1 MKEVKNMLKKHIND
15 IKFRPMIILIFLGI
29 IFVKAM
35 TPTLADNA
43 EAWGYPAY
51 YGNTPGPDD
60 GYEDRSKTNMALS
73 YGAYTFNFPYGSD
86 NDAGY
91 NTAIGY
97 FATVGDRKNQDEQTL
112 NSVALGAQSSV
123 TRNYT
128 VSIGSTGY
136 TYNSLKNG
144 TNTVTVAPFQRYL
157 TNVATIG
164 DIAEVLTD
172 ENFTASDG
180 INYRYDAVNVETL
193 KKALDG
199 YNAGSGSGG
208 WNLKVGD
215 ADSQQIAA
223 GDTVTLKSG
232 DDGNITITP
241 DAADGKAITF
251 ALSPTPSFTA
261 ATIGGKIK
269 VSESGINMS
278 DTSITNLAS
287 PVNEG
292 DAANKT
298 YVDAS
303 VGTVKTSVD
312 SLQNLVVQYTNE
324 AKTEVALTNNGG
336 QGTKLTNVANGENA
350 LDAVNFSQLN
360 EVKTEAQK
368 KGSWNLKVN
377 DAAPAVI
384 GDGGNVTIADGS
396 NIEIR
401 PDGQGRYTFN
411 VVANPQFGDVTAN
424 NLTSTNLTVGGKIT
438 ANSSGINMNDT
449 QITGLS
455 DPVADNDAANKK
467 YVDSSINVVS
477 DKMSALDGLAVK
489 YDSDS
494 KEKISLSDGTNGTTI
509 TNVAAGVNDLDAVNV
524 SQLNAVKAAAEDKGS
539 WNLKVN
545 SYDPVSVGNGGT
557 VGISNGRNLEI
568 EKNTDGAYVFNVSAS
583 PTFDSIGAGTITA
596 STSVSV
602 GGKLS
607 LSASGI
613 DMNNTRIENLGTPV
627 NENDAVNKSFLTEY
641 VGEQID
647 SLGDAVAAS
656 ALAVT
661 YENETRKTVSL
672 GGEGGTTITN
682 VAAGVNDLDAVNVSQ
697 LNAVKAAAEDKGS
710 WNLKVNSYDP
720 VSVGNGGTVGIS
732 NGQNIEIEKNAAGAY
747 VFNVSSNPTFTSV
760 SAETITASGSVSV
773 GEKISISASGMD
785 MGGTKIENLGNP
797 ENDTDAVNKS
807 YLTTYVGE
815 QIESLGDAVA
825 ASALAVTYDDN
836 SKQKISLV
844 GGTSGT
850 TITNV
855 AAGVNDLDAVNVS
868 QLNEVKASAA
878 DKGSWNL
885 KVNNDEPVSIGNGG
899 TVSIADGQ
907 NIEILNEA
915 GQYTFNVVNNPTF
928 GEVVVDSL
936 AAGNSVTIADKIGI
950 SDSGIDMQGSSITN
964 LQTPNGNFDAVNKL
978 YVDNALSGLT
988 GEVASLSNL
997 SVLYNDETKTNV
1009 SLGYHDG
1016 AGTRLTNVAAGTDD
1030 LDAVNFS
1037 QLSAVSA
1044 DIAETSEAVA
1054 ALQDLNELAV
1064 RYDSAGKD
1072 SISLGDGTKNVLIRN
1087 VATPVSDYDAA
1098 NKKYVDD
1105 SLGDMSTVVGGLD
1118 KYAVRYHEAENAAM
1132 LDHPDHDGAVRVS
1145 NVARGTSELD
1155 AVNFGQLS
1163 EVIDNVGDVQEDI
1176 GYIKK
1181 NVTDINNRL
1190 VSVEGDVSDIKNNM
1204 ADLEGAVKGAVTY
1217 DNETKSQVTLNKG
1230 GDTVTLTNVKD
1241 GNIAEG
1247 STDAVTGNQV
1257 YSIGSSVAGI
1267 LGNNVS
1273 YDGKSFTVQEGFGGK
1288 GQNMT
1293 LDDAIGDIYQ
1303 TMESIQQTS
1312 QDGSWMFQANDNNTD
1327 EIKHGAKLRFVDGAS
1342 GNLTIRKESDG
1353 VYSFNV
1359 SDNPRF
1365 ESVRVGNIDINRAG
1379 INMADTRISNLA
1391 PGRIAS
1397 GSSDAVTGD
1406 QLWNA
1411 YQRID
1416 HLNEDIHVVGAHAA
1430 ALSALHPVPYN
1441 PYEPTTLSAGIGTY
1455 RDEYSVAV
1463 GVFHYVR
1470 ENLMFNI
1477 GASLASDGD
1486 VMGRAGVSFAIGKSI
1501 KKKPE
1506 LARDMVGMQ
1515 RQMMAMQAMIIEL
1528 QERNERNEET
1538 IKKLTLRLEEN
1549 DN

>member
-1 MKEVKNMLKKHIND
+1 MLKKHIND

-251 ALSPTPSFTA
+251 ALSPTPNFTSV
-261 ATIGGKIK
+261 TIGGKVQI
-269 VSESGINMS
+269 SESGVNMAG
-278 DTSITNLAS
+278 TSITNLAS
-287 PVNEG
+287 PVNDG
-292 DAANKT
+292 DAANKR
-298 YVDAS
+298 YVD
-303 VGTVKTSVD
+303 TSVD
-312 SLQNLVVQYTNE
+312 SVVNSVNSLNNLAVQYTSE
-324 AKTEVALTNNGG
+324 AKTEVALANNDGN
-336 QGTKLTNVANGENA
+336 GTKLTNVANGENA
-350 LDAVNFSQLN
+350 LDAVNVSQLD
-360 EVKTEAQK
+360 EVRTEAQR
-368 KGSWNLKVN
+368 KGAWNLKVN
-377 DAAPAVI
+377 NDSPSI
-384 GDGGNVTIADGS
+384 IENGGSVTISDGS

-401 PDGQGRYTFN
+401 PDGSGGYTFN
-411 VVANPQFGDVTAN
+411 VVSNPNFGNVTAN
-424 NLTSTNLTVGGKIT
+424 SLT
-438 ANSSGINMNDT
+438 ANSITAGAISANADGIDMGEAK
-449 QITGLS
+449 ITNLG
-455 DPVADNDAANKK
+455 DPVLERDATNKK
-467 YVDSSINVVS
+467 YVDSAVS
-477 DKMSALDGLAVK
+477 GVSGEVSTLSELVVK
-489 YDSDS
+489 YDDS
-494 KEKISLSDGTNGTTI
+494 GKKTISLENINSTGTKL
-509 TNVAAGVNDLDAVNV
+509 TNVANGENDLDAVNV

-557 VGISNGRNLEI
+557 VGIANGRNLEI
-568 EKNTDGAYVFNVSAS
+568 EKNADGAYVFNVSAS

-627 NENDAVNKSFLTEY
+627 NENDAVNKGFLTEYVGEQIDSLGDAVAASALAVTYENETRKTVSLGGEGGTTITNVAAGVNDLDAVNVSQLNAVKAAAEDKGSWNLKVNSYDPVSVGNGGTVGIANGRNLEIEKNADGAYVFNVSASPTFDSIGAGTITASTSVSVGGKLSLSASGIDMNNTRIENLGTPVNENDAVNKGFLTEY

-732 NGQNIEIEKNAAGAY
+732 NGRNLEIEKNTDGAY
-747 VFNVSSNPTFTSV
+747 VFNVAASPAFDSV
-760 SAETITASGSVSV
+760 SAGTITASTSVSV
-773 GEKISISASGMD
+773 GGKLSLSA
-785 MGGTKIENLGNP
+785 
-797 ENDTDAVNKS
+797 
-807 YLTTYVGE
+807 
-815 QIESLGDAVA
+815 
-825 ASALAVTYDDN
+825 
-836 SKQKISLV
+836 
-844 GGTSGT
+844 
-850 TITNV
+850 
-855 AAGVNDLDAVNVS
+855 
-868 QLNEVKASAA
+868 
-878 DKGSWNL
+878 
-885 KVNNDEPVSIGNGG
+885 
-899 TVSIADGQ
+899 
-907 NIEILNEA
+907 
-915 GQYTFNVVNNPTF
+915 
-928 GEVVVDSL
+928 
-936 AAGNSVTIADKIGI
+936 
-950 SDSGIDMQGSSITN
+950 SGIDMDGASITN
-964 LQTPNGNFDAVNKL
+964 LQTPNGAYDAANKQ
-978 YVDNALSGLT
+978 YVDNAFSDVT
-988 GEVASLSNL
+988 TKVDSLNNL
-997 SVLYNDETKTNV
+997 SVLYSDDTKTSV
-1009 SLGYHDG
+1009 SLEYNNG
-1016 AGTRLTNVAAGTDD
+1016 AGTELSNVAAGRNA
-1030 LDAVNFS
+1030 LDAVNYS

-1044 DIAETSEAVA
+1044 DIAETSAIVTE
-1054 ALQDLNELAV
+1054 LQNISELSV
-1064 RYDSAGKD
+1064 RYDSARKD
-1072 SISLGDGTKNVLIRN
+1072 IVTLGDGAQNVIVRN
-1087 VATPVSDYDAA
+1087 VATPVGDYDAA

-1105 SLGDMSTVVGGLD
+1105 SIGDMSAAIGGLD
-1118 KYAVRYHEAENAAM
+1118 KYAIRYHETENAAV

-1145 NVARGTSELD
+1145 NVARGTDELD
-1155 AVNFGQLS
+1155 AVNFGQLN
-1163 EVIDNVGDVQEDI
+1163 EVIGNVGDVQNDI
-1176 GYIKK
+1176 IDIKQ
-1181 NVTDINNRL
+1181 NVTDIDNRL
-1190 VSVEGDVSDIKNNM
+1190 VSVEGDVYDIKNNI
-1204 ADLEGAVKGAVTY
+1204 ANLEGAVESAVTY
-1217 DNETKSQVTLNKG
+1217 DDDSKSQVTLNKG
-1230 GDTVTLTNVKD
+1230 GDAVALTNVKD
-1241 GNIAEG
+1241 GAIADG
-1247 STDAVTGNQV
+1247 SKDAVTGGQM
-1257 YSIGSSVAGI
+1257 YSLGTSISGI
-1267 LGNNVS
+1267 LGDNVS
-1273 YDGKSFTVQEGFGGK
+1273 YDGDSFSVTEGFGGK
-1288 GQNMT
+1288 AQNLT
-1293 LDDAIGDIYQ
+1293 LNDAIGDIYE
-1303 TMESIQQTS
+1303 TMESIKQTS
-1312 QDGSWMFQANDNNTD
+1312 QEGSWIFQANDSPAD
-1327 EIKHGAKLRFVDGAS
+1327 EISHGQKLRLVDGAN
-1342 GNLTIRKESDG
+1342 GNLNIRQETDG
-1353 VYSFNV
+1353 SYSFNV

-1365 ESVRVGNIDINRAG
+1365 NSVRVGNIDINSSG
-1379 INMADTRISNLA
+1379 INMANTRISNLA
-1391 PGRIAS
+1391 PGRIAR

>member
-1 MKEVKNMLKKHIND
+1 MLKKYNSM
-15 IKFRPMIILIFLGI
+15 RPAI
-29 IFVKAM
+29 IFVLLGILLAKAM
-35 TPTLADNA
+35 LPVFADNA
-43 EAWGYPAY
+43 EAWEYPGTN
-51 YGNTPGPDD
+51 YGGVPHGDD
-60 GYEDRSKTNMALS
+60 GYTNRSVTNAAIS
-73 YGAYTFNFPYGSD
+73 HGTYTFNFPYGEG
-86 NDAGY
+86 DAGY
-91 NTAIGY
+91 NTAIGF
-97 FATVGDRKNQDEQTL
+97 FATVGDRDDASVQTL
-112 NSVALGAQSSV
+112 NSVALGAESNV
-123 TRNYT
+123 TRSYT

-136 TYNSLKNG
+136 TYNRSSTG
-144 TNTVTVAPFQRYL
+144 TEMVTVEPFQRYL

-164 DIAEVLTD
+164 DIAEVLSD
-172 ENFTASDG
+172 ESFTASDG
-180 INYRYDAVNVETL
+180 VNYRYDAVNVETL

-251 ALSPTPSFTA
+251 ALSPTPNFTSV
-261 ATIGGKIK
+261 TIGGKVQI
-269 VSESGINMS
+269 SESGVNMAG
-278 DTSITNLAS
+278 TSITNLAS
-287 PVNEG
+287 PVNDG
-292 DAANKT
+292 DAANKG
-298 YVDAS
+298 YVD
-303 VGTVKTSVD
+303 TSVD
-312 SLQNLVVQYTNE
+312 SVVNSVNSLNNLAVQYTSE
-324 AKTEVALTNNGG
+324 AKTEVALANNDGN
-336 QGTKLTNVANGENA
+336 GTKLTNVANGENA
-350 LDAVNFSQLN
+350 LDAVNVSQLD
-360 EVKTEAQK
+360 EVRTEAQR
-368 KGSWNLKVN
+368 KGAWNLKVN
-377 DAAPAVI
+377 NDSPSI
-384 GDGGNVTIADGS
+384 IENGGSVTISDGS

-401 PDGQGRYTFN
+401 PDGSGGYTFN
-411 VVANPQFGDVTAN
+411 VVSNPNFGNVTAN
-424 NLTSTNLTVGGKIT
+424 SITAGAISANADGIDMGEAKITNLG
-438 ANSSGINMNDT
+438 
-449 QITGLS
+449 
-455 DPVADNDAANKK
+455 DPVLERDATNKK
-467 YVDSSINVVS
+467 YVDSAVS
-477 DKMSALDGLAVK
+477 GVSGEVSTLSELVVK
-489 YDSDS
+489 YDDS
-494 KEKISLSDGTNGTTI
+494 GKKTISLENINSTGTKL
-509 TNVAAGVNDLDAVNV
+509 TNVANGENDLDAVNV

-557 VGISNGRNLEI
+557 VGIANGRNVEI
-568 EKNTDGAYVFNVSAS
+568 EKNADGAYVFNVSAS

-627 NENDAVNKSFLTEY
+627 NENDAVNKGFLTEY

-720 VSVGNGGTVGIS
+720 VSVGNGGTVGIA
-732 NGQNIEIEKNAAGAY
+732 NGRNVEIEKNADGAY
-747 VFNVSSNPTFTSV
+747 VFNVSASPTFDSIG
-760 SAETITASGSVSV
+760 AGTITASTSVSV
-773 GEKISISASGMD
+773 GGKLSLSA
-785 MGGTKIENLGNP
+785 
-797 ENDTDAVNKS
+797 
-807 YLTTYVGE
+807 
-815 QIESLGDAVA
+815 
-825 ASALAVTYDDN
+825 
-836 SKQKISLV
+836 
-844 GGTSGT
+844 
-850 TITNV
+850 
-855 AAGVNDLDAVNVS
+855 
-868 QLNEVKASAA
+868 
-878 DKGSWNL
+878 
-885 KVNNDEPVSIGNGG
+885 
-899 TVSIADGQ
+899 
-907 NIEILNEA
+907 
-915 GQYTFNVVNNPTF
+915 
-928 GEVVVDSL
+928 
-936 AAGNSVTIADKIGI
+936 
-950 SDSGIDMQGSSITN
+950 SGIDMDGASITN
-964 LQTPNGNFDAVNKL
+964 LQTPNGAYDAANKQ
-978 YVDNALSGLT
+978 YVDNAFSDVT
-988 GEVASLSNL
+988 TKVDSLNNL
-997 SVLYNDETKTNV
+997 SVLYSDDTKTSV
-1009 SLGYHDG
+1009 SLEYNNG
-1016 AGTRLTNVAAGTDD
+1016 AGTELSNVAAGRNA
-1030 LDAVNFS
+1030 LDAVNYS

-1044 DIAETSEAVA
+1044 DIAETSAIVTE
-1054 ALQDLNELAV
+1054 LQNISELSV
-1064 RYDSAGKD
+1064 RYDSARKD
-1072 SISLGDGTKNVLIRN
+1072 IVTLGDGAQNVIVRN
-1087 VATPVSDYDAA
+1087 VATPVGDYDAA

-1105 SLGDMSTVVGGLD
+1105 SIGDMSAAIGGLD
-1118 KYAVRYHEAENAAM
+1118 KYAIRYHETENAAV

-1145 NVARGTSELD
+1145 NVARGTDELD
-1155 AVNFGQLS
+1155 AVNFGQLN
-1163 EVIDNVGDVQEDI
+1163 EVIGNVGDVQNDI
-1176 GYIKK
+1176 IDIKQ
-1181 NVTDINNRL
+1181 NVTDIDNRL
-1190 VSVEGDVSDIKNNM
+1190 VSVEGDVYDIKNNI
-1204 ADLEGAVKGAVTY
+1204 ANLEGAVESAVTY
-1217 DNETKSQVTLNKG
+1217 DDDSKSQVTLNKG
-1230 GDTVTLTNVKD
+1230 GDAVALTNVKD
-1241 GNIAEG
+1241 GAIADG
-1247 STDAVTGNQV
+1247 SKDAVTGGQM
-1257 YSIGSSVAGI
+1257 YSLGTSISSI
-1267 LGNNVS
+1267 LGDNVS
-1273 YDGKSFTVQEGFGGK
+1273 YDGDSFSVTEGFGGK
-1288 GQNMT
+1288 AQNLT
-1293 LDDAIGDIYQ
+1293 LNDAIGDIYE
-1303 TMESIQQTS
+1303 TMESIKQTS
-1312 QDGSWMFQANDNNTD
+1312 QEGSWIFQANDSPAD
-1327 EIKHGAKLRFVDGAS
+1327 EISHGQKLRLVDGAN
-1342 GNLTIRKESDG
+1342 GNLNIRQETDG
-1353 VYSFNV
+1353 SYSFNV

-1365 ESVRVGNIDINRAG
+1365 NSVRVGNVDINSSG
-1379 INMADTRISNLA
+1379 INMANTRISNLA
-1391 PGRIAS
+1391 PGRIAR

>member
-1 MKEVKNMLKKHIND
+1 M
-15 IKFRPMIILIFLGI
+15 G
-29 IFVKAM
+29 
-35 TPTLADNA
+35 
-43 EAWGYPAY
+43 
-51 YGNTPGPDD
+51 
-60 GYEDRSKTNMALS
+60 
-73 YGAYTFNFPYGSD
+73 
-86 NDAGY
+86 
-91 NTAIGY
+91 
-97 FATVGDRKNQDEQTL
+97 
-112 NSVALGAQSSV
+112 
-123 TRNYT
+123 
-128 VSIGSTGY
+128 
-136 TYNSLKNG
+136 
-144 TNTVTVAPFQRYL
+144 
-157 TNVATIG
+157 
-164 DIAEVLTD
+164 
-172 ENFTASDG
+172 
-180 INYRYDAVNVETL
+180 
-193 KKALDG
+193 
-199 YNAGSGSGG
+199 
-208 WNLKVGD
+208 
-215 ADSQQIAA
+215 
-223 GDTVTLKSG
+223 
-232 DDGNITITP
+232 
-241 DAADGKAITF
+241 
-251 ALSPTPSFTA
+251 
-261 ATIGGKIK
+261 
-269 VSESGINMS
+269 
-278 DTSITNLAS
+278 
-287 PVNEG
+287 
-292 DAANKT
+292 
-298 YVDAS
+298 
-303 VGTVKTSVD
+303 
-312 SLQNLVVQYTNE
+312 
-324 AKTEVALTNNGG
+324 
-336 QGTKLTNVANGENA
+336 
-350 LDAVNFSQLN
+350 
-360 EVKTEAQK
+360 KTEAQK

-494 KEKISLSDGTNGTTI
+494 KEKISLSDGT
-509 TNVAAGVNDLDAVNV
+509 
-524 SQLNAVKAAAEDKGS
+524 
-539 WNLKVN
+539 
-545 SYDPVSVGNGGT
+545 
-557 VGISNGRNLEI
+557 
-568 EKNTDGAYVFNVSAS
+568 
-583 PTFDSIGAGTITA
+583 
-596 STSVSV
+596 
-602 GGKLS
+602 
-607 LSASGI
+607 
-613 DMNNTRIENLGTPV
+613 
-627 NENDAVNKSFLTEY
+627 
-641 VGEQID
+641 
-647 SLGDAVAAS
+647 
-656 ALAVT
+656 
-661 YENETRKTVSL
+661 
-672 GGEGGTTITN
+672 
-682 VAAGVNDLDAVNVSQ
+682 
-697 LNAVKAAAEDKGS
+697 
-710 WNLKVNSYDP
+710 
-720 VSVGNGGTVGIS
+720 
-732 NGQNIEIEKNAAGAY
+732 
-747 VFNVSSNPTFTSV
+747 
-760 SAETITASGSVSV
+760 
-773 GEKISISASGMD
+773 
-785 MGGTKIENLGNP
+785 
-797 ENDTDAVNKS
+797 
-807 YLTTYVGE
+807 
-815 QIESLGDAVA
+815 
-825 ASALAVTYDDN
+825 
-836 SKQKISLV
+836 
-844 GGTSGT
+844 SGT

-855 AAGVNDLDAVNVS
+855 AAGVSDLDAVNVS

-1176 GYIKK
+1176 GNIKK